1 MGADNRHREGVRG
14 ESSKKARE
22 RWRGRKNL
30 KELGRQG
37 REKKEQTARK
47 GATGKTHQ
55 TDTGCGQ
62 G

>member
-22 RWRGRKNL
+22 TWRGRKNL